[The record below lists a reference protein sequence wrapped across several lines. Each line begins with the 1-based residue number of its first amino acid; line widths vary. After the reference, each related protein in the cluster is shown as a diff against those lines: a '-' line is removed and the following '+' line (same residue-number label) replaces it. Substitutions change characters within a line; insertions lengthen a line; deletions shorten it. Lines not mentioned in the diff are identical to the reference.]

1 MESSASVSARLWLSS
16 RASKQHCWA
25 VGAPARQATCA
36 GGRAKAQK
44 PAYQVDKFITGN
56 MSISQGYRHT
66 QTTILTHRVAHT
78 WTMQPMSRT
87 CIRVQCQNFLHTCP
101 MTELAYD
108 TRTLHA
114 GSGYARR
121 MSVSP
126 PPVAP
131 TGVAVAANERYMARV
146 VTVRLISNFISKSVM
161 KYYVL
166 LRARD
171 DVTSD
176 MYGTNTQIVQRRTAS
191 PEIVK
196 PVRELA

>member
-1 MESSASVSARLWLSS
+1 
-16 RASKQHCWA
+16 
-25 VGAPARQATCA
+25 
-36 GGRAKAQK
+36 
-44 PAYQVDKFITGN
+44 
-56 MSISQGYRHT
+56 
-66 QTTILTHRVAHT
+66 
-78 WTMQPMSRT
+78 
-87 CIRVQCQNFLHTCP
+87 

-146 VTVRLISNFISKSVM
+146 VTDTVRLISNFISKSVM

-196 PVRELA
+196 PVRDELA

>member
-1 MESSASVSARLWLSS
+1 
-16 RASKQHCWA
+16 
-25 VGAPARQATCA
+25 
-36 GGRAKAQK
+36 
-44 PAYQVDKFITGN
+44 
-56 MSISQGYRHT
+56 
-66 QTTILTHRVAHT
+66 
-78 WTMQPMSRT
+78 MSRT

-196 PVRELA
+196 PVRDDVSVNEVTTRSTSHVRVLGGPYISLFRKTSITLNGRLNHSEWQPLAASHASLGSTTSAYLFRKASNSRSS

>member
-1 MESSASVSARLWLSS
+1 MP
-16 RASKQHCWA
+16 
-25 VGAPARQATCA
+25 APAT
-36 GGRAKAQK
+36 
-44 PAYQVDKFITGN
+44 
-56 MSISQGYRHT
+56 
-66 QTTILTHRVAHT
+66 
-78 WTMQPMSRT
+78 
-87 CIRVQCQNFLHTCP
+87 
-101 MTELAYD
+101 
-108 TRTLHA
+108 
-114 GSGYARR
+114 
-121 MSVSP
+121 
-126 PPVAP
+126 PVACRCRRHPTP
-131 TGVAVAANERYMARV
+131 TGVAVAANERYMWRV